1 MVFCNVAG
9 VAVLSLVV
17 LTSCASREAKPIED
31 LTGARDVSIYTLRS
45 LQGTR
50 DGDRLDVKALYGN
63 GVEGVTVDLVFKVTP
78 PTRLE
83 SGSWSGLGG
92 KGSVQERSVT
102 FLGGQSGPPSIGG
115 RFALIGP
122 EGTAVY
128 LVSIPLQPLK
138 NPL

>member
-1 MVFCNVAG
+1 MAG
-9 VAVLSLVV
+9 VAVLSIVL
-17 LTSCASREAKPIED
+17 LTSCASKEARPIED
-31 LTGARDVSIYTLRS
+31 LTGARDLSMHALRS

-63 GVEGVTVDLVFKVTP
+63 GVEALTVDLVFKVTP

-83 SGSWSGLGG
+83 SGSWSGFGG
-92 KGSVQERSVT
+92 KGIVEQRSVT

-115 RFALIGP
+115 RFALMGP
-122 EGTAVY
+122 DGTAAY